1 MLFDL
6 KLLVSSEKISEFVYI
21 QIPGEE
27 SVDTDGDGYNDF
39 TELYFGSS
47 SKNKESVPKFESKII
62 RDSND
67 IKLLFPGKK
76 GMTYQLQISND
87 LESWITLEKLIIG
100 NGSILSEEIPILDTI
115 SNYYRIISQIN

>member
-1 MLFDL
+1 MSDW
-6 KLLVSSEKISEFVYI
+6 KT
-21 QIPGEE
+21 IPGYSNYEVSHLGE
-27 SVDTDGDGYNDF
+27 IRSLSREKKF
-39 TELYFGSS
+39 
-47 SKNKESVPKFESKII
+47 KNGRIVQFESKII

-100 NGSILSEEIPILDTI
+100 NGSILSEEIPILDAS
-115 SNYYRIISQIN
+115 SNYYRVITQIN